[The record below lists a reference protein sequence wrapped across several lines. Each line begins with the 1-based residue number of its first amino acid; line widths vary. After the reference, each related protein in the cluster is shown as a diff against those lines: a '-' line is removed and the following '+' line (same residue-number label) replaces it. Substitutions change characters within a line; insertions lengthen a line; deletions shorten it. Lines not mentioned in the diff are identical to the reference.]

1 MTDRIAILGAGPAGS
16 LAAFHLARAGFAVT
30 ILESRPFPRVK
41 VCGEFVSPAAAGIL
55 EEAIPPAD
63 LAAAGA
69 VKVHEFVLECGTRER
84 AFPLPAPAWGL
95 SRASLDTILLD
106 RAKAAGAHVIQPC
119 TVLGVDA
126 PTTSRATPSNTLSIG
141 GTGVPPVPNG
151 PGVTHT
157 RDARAT
163 ANAVVGDS
171 AIAPARVRL
180 KDADPIYA
188 DLVIHADG
196 SGRFD
201 AAGPTPMTPGLVGQK
216 CHFTC
221 DRPLPGV
228 RIRAALDAYIGTIQV
243 EQGLGTCALVARAD
257 LVSKFQGNAGAMVR
271 ALWTDCPPSLLT
283 ADWKSCGVPRS
294 RYITPASP
302 RSIRIG
308 NAAAAVDPIGGEGI
322 GLALWSARI
331 ASAAIIESHAST
343 TALTAHAI
351 IAAERTLAHAYATR
365 LRTRLPFC
373 RAAAAMLMKPTL
385 IASLWPLLSMS
396 EWSIQPWFWGTG
408 KRDRSDPS
416 LLPPSPSPR
425 LSRPLSS

>member
-1 MTDRIAILGAGPAGS
+1 MTLMTDRIAILGAGPAGS

-41 VCGEFVSPAAAGIL
+41 VCGEFVSPAAAGVL
-55 EEAIPPAD
+55 EEAIPPAE

-69 VKVHEFVLECGTRER
+69 VRVHEFVLECGTRER
-84 AFPLPAPAWGL
+84 SFPLPAPAWGL

-126 PTTSRATPSNTLSIG
+126 PPS
-141 GTGVPPVPNG
+141 PQ
-151 PGVTHT
+151 
-157 RDARAT
+157 
-163 ANAVVGDS
+163 
-171 AIAPARVRL
+171 APARIRL
-180 KDADPIYA
+180 KDADALDA

-228 RIRAALDAYIGTIQV
+228 RIRAARGSYIGTIQV

-257 LVSKFQGNAGAMVR
+257 LVAKFQGNAGAMVR
-271 ALWTDCPPSLLT
+271 GLWPDCPPSLLT

-308 NAAAAVDPIGGEGI
+308 NSAAAVDPIGGEGI

-331 ASAAIIESHAST
+331 ASAAIIEARSRD
-343 TALTAHAI
+343 TALATNAI
-351 IAAERTLAHAYATR
+351 AAAERTLARAYAAR

-396 EWSIQPWFWGTG
+396 QWSIQPWFWGTG

-416 LLPPSPSPR
+416 SLPPSSR